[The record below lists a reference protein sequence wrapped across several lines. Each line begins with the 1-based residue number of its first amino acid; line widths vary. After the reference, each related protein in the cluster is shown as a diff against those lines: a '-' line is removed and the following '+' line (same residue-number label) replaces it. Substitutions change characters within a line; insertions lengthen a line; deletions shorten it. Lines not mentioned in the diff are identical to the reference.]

1 MILHTVSSNL
11 LIGYWSISPW
21 TLVLAAAAAAIAGFR
36 GVEENNLAR
45 KDVLGEILQLKLL
58 LLWYLFMWLKR

>member
-21 TLVLAAAAAAIAGFR
+21 TLVLAAAAIAGFR